1 MLPIQPIVSNIYIAS
16 RQLAKYV
23 VKLFHRAVR
32 PNTLLKVPT
41 SYYSYKK
48 KEYTEKRETYILID
62 VTSLFHQSLRMM
74 LFLNE
79 FATKIK

>member
-62 VTSLFHQSLRMM
+62 VTSLFTKVPS
-74 LFLNE
+74 E
-79 FATKIK
+79 FTNDVILKRICD